1 MKKNINKSGS
11 IVRAIIG
18 IVSIALSL
26 ADFFEDSI
34 VDNGLMVIGV
44 IMIVASIVQI
54 CPLFYFLGINTNK
67 SKKLKMY

>member
-1 MKKNINKSGS
+1 MKKNINKTGS

-34 VDNGLMVIGV
+34 VDNGLMIIGV
-44 IMIVASIVQI
+44 ILIVASIIQI

-67 SKKLKMY
+67 SKKVKMY